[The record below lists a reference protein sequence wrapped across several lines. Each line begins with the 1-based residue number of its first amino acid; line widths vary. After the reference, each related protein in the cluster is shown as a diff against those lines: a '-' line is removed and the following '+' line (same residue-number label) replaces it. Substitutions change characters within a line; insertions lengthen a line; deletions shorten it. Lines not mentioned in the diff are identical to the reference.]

1 MPDDVTPERVA
12 VMAAAARVPLTA
24 ESCARVARAAGPTA
38 ARFAAT
44 NLALAFEVE
53 PSTYTA
59 IARREI
65 EP

>member
-12 VMAAAARVPLTA
+12 VMAAAARVPLNA
-24 ESCARVARAAGPTA
+24 ETCARVARAVGPTA
-38 ARFAAT
+38 ARFAGVD
-44 NLALAFEVE
+44 LALTFEVE

-65 EP
+65 KS

>member
-1 MPDDVTPERVA
+1 MADLVTPERVA
-12 VMAAAARVPLTA
+12 VMAAAARVSLDPET
-24 ESCARVARAAGPTA
+24 SARVARAVGPTA
-38 ARFAAT
+38 SRFAAV

-53 PSTYTA
+53 PSTFAA